1 MNEFEFAVDCSIIEG
16 LFSGYDSVGC
26 YRDTGD
32 RAIPPLERRDPILDG
47 HYRVRKN
54 AIAKCAV
61 AAIRAGYSIFGV
73 QNGGWCVSSASAPQ
87 TFDKHG
93 ESNAC
98 GADGEGGP
106 WANHVYTVI

>member
-1 MNEFEFAVDCSIIEG
+1 M
-16 LFSGYDSVGC
+16 L
-26 YRDTGD
+26 D
-32 RAIPPLERRDPILDG
+32 RFYSD
-47 HYRVRKN
+47 RKN

-73 QNGGWCVSSASAPQ
+73 QNGGWCASSAAALQ
-87 TFDKHG
+87 TFDKYG
-93 ESNAC
+93 QSNDC

>member
-1 MNEFEFAVDCSIIEG
+1 M
-16 LFSGYDSVGC
+16 
-26 YRDTGD
+26 
-32 RAIPPLERRDPILDG
+32 DPILDG
-47 HYRVRKN
+47 VFDVRKN

-73 QNGGWCVSSASAPQ
+73 QASGWCFASNASAPQ
-87 TFDKHG
+87 TFDKYG
-93 ESNAC
+93 ESNDC

>member
-1 MNEFEFAVDCSIIEG
+1 M
-16 LFSGYDSVGC
+16 
-26 YRDTGD
+26 
-32 RAIPPLERRDPILDG
+32 DPILDG
-47 HYRVRKN
+47 EYHVRKN

-73 QNGGWCVSSASAPQ
+73 QNGGWCASSASAPQ

-98 GADGEGGP
+98 EADGEGGP

>member
-1 MNEFEFAVDCSIIEG
+1 M
-16 LFSGYDSVGC
+16 
-26 YRDTGD
+26 
-32 RAIPPLERRDPILDG
+32 DPILDRF
-47 HYRVRKN
+47 YKARKN

-73 QNGGWCVSSASAPQ
+73 QNGGWCASSASALQ
-87 TFDKHG
+87 TFDKYG
-93 ESNAC
+93 QSKDC

>member
-1 MNEFEFAVDCSIIEG
+1 M
-16 LFSGYDSVGC
+16 
-26 YRDTGD
+26 
-32 RAIPPLERRDPILDG
+32 DPILDRG
-47 HYRVRKN
+47 YEVRKN

-61 AAIRAGYSIFGV
+61 AAIRAGYSMVRGP
-73 QNGGWCVSSASAPQ
+73 NGGWCASSASAPPP
-87 TFDKHG
+87 FDKLG

>member
-1 MNEFEFAVDCSIIEG
+1 M
-16 LFSGYDSVGC
+16 
-26 YRDTGD
+26 
-32 RAIPPLERRDPILDG
+32 DPILDRF
-47 HYRVRKN
+47 YADRKN

-73 QNGGWCVSSASAPQ
+73 QNGGWCASSASALQ
-87 TFDKHG
+87 TFDKYG
-93 ESNAC
+93 QSNDC